1 MPAMITGSSWSF
13 GVAMSNPVTLKD
25 LSPLRKRKVTWQE
38 RLEMAAWCVSIIAV
52 SVVTIVAVTVG
63 LWCLL

>member
-1 MPAMITGSSWSF
+1 
-13 GVAMSNPVTLKD
+13 MSNPVTLKD

-38 RLEMAAWCVSIIAV
+38 RLEIAAWCVSIIAV